1 MDNEAEVE
9 PVREKTN
16 GEVKQML
23 SEYRA
28 IADMDDAEYTTYQR
42 QLREQKDD
50 VGAGRDDDDLELGKS
65 SSSSASCVNRIE
77 SWLVDAD

>member
-1 MDNEAEVE
+1 MDNEAEVK

-28 IADMDDAEYTTYQR
+28 IADMEDAEYTT
-42 QLREQKDD
+42 
-50 VGAGRDDDDLELGKS
+50 
-65 SSSSASCVNRIE
+65 
-77 SWLVDAD
+77 